1 MSDLS
6 SPPPPG
12 DDALDTVGALADP
25 VRRALYRYIAAAEGA
40 VGRAEAAD
48 AVGIQR
54 TLAAFH
60 LDKLAEARLLSTEYA
75 RPAGKGG
82 PGAGRPAKL
91 YRRSTIETSVS
102 LPPRAYDT
110 AGQILAD
117 AVERAGADRAVHA
130 AAYDTG
136 RLAGRALGG
145 PTAGGASDTD
155 DTDDTDGTRGTDE
168 HDRVVA
174 ALTARGYEP
183 VPDAVSNPA
192 SGPEP
197 HPQPQPQHER
207 ADQDVPA
214 TPEEPHETSRIL
226 LRNCPFHQLAED
238 FPPLVC
244 GMNLALVEGLLDGLG
259 AAEHRARLDS
269 VPGRCCVVVE
279 RSAEETAQ
287 GRRAAN
293 SGPANEANGRGPVD

>member
-1 MSDLS
+1 MFEHGF
-6 SPPPPG
+6 PPPG
-12 DDALDTVGALADP
+12 DDALDAVGVLGDP
-25 VRRALYRYIAAAEGA
+25 VRRALYRYVVAAEGA
-40 VGRAEAAD
+40 VGRAAAAD

-60 LDKLAEARLLSTEYA
+60 LDKLVEARLLDVEFA

-91 YRRSTIETSVS
+91 YRRSAVETSVS

-117 AVERAGADRAVHA
+117 AVERVGAHRAVHA

-136 RLAGRALGG
+136 RAAGRALGAE
-145 PTAGGASDTD
+145 PAANV
-155 DTDDTDGTRGTDE
+155 R
-168 HDRVVA
+168 DRVIE

-183 VPDAVSNPA
+183 VDEPVGEQVDEQVGELVDRQVEKQVEEQVEEHGQEPA
-192 SGPEP
+192 GEVGEP
-197 HPQPQPQHER
+197 
-207 ADQDVPA
+207 
-214 TPEEPHETSRIL
+214 SRIL

-244 GMNLALVEGLLDGLG
+244 GMNLALLEGLLDGAG
-259 AAEHRARLDS
+259 VHDYRARLDS

-279 RSAEETAQ
+279 P
-287 GRRAAN
+287 N
-293 SGPANEANGRGPVD
+293 L

>member
-1 MSDLS
+1 MSDLA

-12 DDALDTVGALADP
+12 DDALDAVGVLADP
-25 VRRALYRYIAAAEGA
+25 VRRALYRYVAAAEGP
-40 VGRAEAAD
+40 VGRAAAAD

-60 LDKLAEARLLSTEYA
+60 LDKLVEAGLLSTEFA
-75 RPAGKGG
+75 RPAGRSG

-91 YRRSTIETSVS
+91 YRRSPVETSVT

-117 AVERAGADRAVHA
+117 AVERAGAGRAVDA

-136 RLAGRALGG
+136 RVAGRALGG
-145 PTAGGASDTD
+145 PAAEGA
-155 DTDDTDGTRGTDE
+155 DE

-183 VPDAVSNPA
+183 VPERGHDAVPEP
-192 SGPEP
+192 GPESVP
-197 HPQPQPQHER
+197 EPGHDSVPGPGRTAVAEANHAAGQAAAQVPGHAAVDESVVPTA
-207 ADQDVPA
+207 ADESPDHA
-214 TPEEPHETSRIL
+214 RIL

-244 GMNLALVEGLLDGLG
+244 GMNLALLQGLLDGLG
-259 AAEHRARLDS
+259 ATGYRARLDS

-279 RSAEETAQ
+279 RAAEVNEK
-287 GRRAAN
+287 GAA
-293 SGPANEANGRGPVD
+293 D

>member
-1 MSDLS
+1 MSDLA

-12 DDALDTVGALADP
+12 DDALDAVGVLADP
-25 VRRALYRYIAAAEGA
+25 VRRALYRYVATAQGP

-60 LDKLAEARLLSTEYA
+60 LDKLVEARLLSTEFA
-75 RPAGKGG
+75 RPAGRSG

-91 YRRSTIETSVS
+91 YRRSAVETTVT

-136 RLAGRALGG
+136 RDAGRTLVG
-145 PTAGGASDTD
+145 PGPGTEQEGAN
-155 DTDDTDGTRGTDE
+155 E
-168 HDRVVA
+168 HERERVVA

-183 VPDAVSNPA
+183 VPDPEQGCVPTASAADEPA
-192 SGPEP
+192 
-197 HPQPQPQHER
+197 H
-207 ADQDVPA
+207 
-214 TPEEPHETSRIL
+214 TPSRIL

-244 GMNLALVEGLLDGLG
+244 GMNLALLEGLLDGLETS
-259 AAEHRARLDS
+259 AYRARLDS
-269 VPGRCCVVVE
+269 VPGRCCVVLE
-279 RSAEETAQ
+279 RVTEEVDEVVDKVADEVPDQ
-287 GRRAAN
+287 DR
-293 SGPANEANGRGPVD
+293 PAD

>member
-6 SPPPPG
+6 PPPPPG
-12 DDALDTVGALADP
+12 DDALDTVGVLADP
-25 VRRALYRYIAAAEGA
+25 VRRALYRYVAAAEGA

-60 LDKLAEARLLSTEYA
+60 LDKLAEAHLLGTEYA

-91 YRRSTIETSVS
+91 YRRSAVETSVS

-145 PTAGGASDTD
+145 PTVGGAGDAA
-155 DTDDTDGTRGTDE
+155 GTGGTDE

-183 VPDAVSNPA
+183 VPDRVPMPV
-192 SGPEP
+192 PES
-197 HPQPQPQHER
+197 QPQPHHER
-207 ADQDVPA
+207 PDPDVPT
-214 TPEEPHETSRIL
+214 TPEEPHDTSRVL

-259 AAEHRARLDS
+259 ATGHRARLDS

-287 GRRAAN
+287 GQRAAN
-293 SGPANEANGRGPVD
+293 AGPANAANGRGPVD

>member
-1 MSDLS
+1 MSDLP

-12 DDALDTVGALADP
+12 DDALDAVGVLADP
-25 VRRALYRYIAAAEGA
+25 VRRALYRYVAAAEGP
-40 VGRAEAAD
+40 VGRAAAAD

-60 LDKLAEARLLSTEYA
+60 LDKLVEARLLSTEFA
-75 RPAGKGG
+75 RPAGRSGG

-91 YRRSTIETSVS
+91 YRRSAVETSVT

-117 AVERAGADRAVHA
+117 AVERAGAARAVDA

-136 RLAGRALGG
+136 RVAGRTLGG
-145 PTAGGASDTD
+145 PAGEGA
-155 DTDDTDGTRGTDE
+155 DE
-168 HDRVVA
+168 HNRVVA

-183 VPDAVSNPA
+183 VPVRGHDAVP
-192 SGPEP
+192 GPGRTAVPEAGHEP
-197 HPQPQPQHER
+197 GHAAGTEGVVPGTA
-207 ADQDVPA
+207 ADESRDA
-214 TPEEPHETSRIL
+214 SRIL
-226 LRNCPFHQLAED
+226 LRNCPFHRLAED

-244 GMNLALVEGLLDGLG
+244 GMNLALLEGLLDGLG
-259 AAEHRARLDS
+259 ATGYRARLDS

-279 RSAEETAQ
+279 RATETDREGSA
-287 GRRAAN
+287 
-293 SGPANEANGRGPVD
+293 D

>member
-12 DDALDTVGALADP
+12 DDALDTVGVLADP
-25 VRRALYRYIAAAEGA
+25 VRRSLYRYIAAAEGA

-145 PTAGGASDTD
+145 PTTGDASDTD
-155 DTDDTDGTRGTDE
+155 NADGTNGGQGADE

-183 VPDAVSNPA
+183 APDALPSPA
-192 SGPEP
+192 PES
-197 HPQPQPQHER
+197 QPQHER

-214 TPEEPHETSRIL
+214 TPGEPHDTSRIL

-259 AAEHRARLDS
+259 AAGHRARLDS

-279 RSAEETAQ
+279 RSAEETAK
-287 GRRAAN
+287 GRQAAN
-293 SGPANEANGRGPVD
+293 AGPVNGASGRGPVD

>member
-1 MSDLS
+1 MSDLTS
-6 SPPPPG
+6 PPPPPPPG
-12 DDALDTVGALADP
+12 DDALDAVAVLADP
-25 VRRALYRYIAAAEGA
+25 VRRALYRHVAAAQGP
-40 VGRAEAAD
+40 VGRAAAAD

-60 LDKLAEARLLSTEYA
+60 LDKLVEARLLSTEFA
-75 RPAGKGG
+75 RPAGRSG

-91 YRRSTIETSVS
+91 YRRSAVETSVS

-117 AVERAGADRAVHA
+117 AVERAGADRAVRG

-136 RLAGRALGG
+136 LVAGRTLGG
-145 PTAGGASDTD
+145 PPAEGA
-155 DTDDTDGTRGTDE
+155 DE
-168 HDRVVA
+168 HDRVVT

-183 VPDAVSNPA
+183 VPAAAD
-192 SGPEP
+192 EP
-197 HPQPQPQHER
+197 HG
-207 ADQDVPA
+207 A
-214 TPEEPHETSRIL
+214 SRIL

-244 GMNLALVEGLLDGLG
+244 GMNLALLEGLLDGLG
-259 AAEHRARLDS
+259 ASGYRAGLDS

-279 RSAEETAQ
+279 RAT
-287 GRRAAN
+287 GAN
-293 SGPANEANGRGPVD
+293 QEGSTG